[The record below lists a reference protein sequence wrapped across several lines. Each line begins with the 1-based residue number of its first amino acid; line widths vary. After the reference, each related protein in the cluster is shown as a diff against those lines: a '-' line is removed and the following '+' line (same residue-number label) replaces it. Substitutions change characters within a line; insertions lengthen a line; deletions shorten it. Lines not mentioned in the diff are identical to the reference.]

1 LNSYLGFP
9 AGCPRVDYDGV
20 VEDRP
25 KEAWQPLTF
34 GGVARFAV
42 ASCWRLLSVELV
54 FALIVA
60 ATVVWFV
67 QQAWVPV
74 INKTIKQMPPTGEI
88 RGGRLDWPSET
99 VLQQEGP
106 FMRIAVRPGGFS
118 NVEESADLVLA
129 FDSSNLRIGSSL
141 GLGLLT
147 LPYPMGWILSFN
159 KTELEPWWG
168 ARSHMLLAGLGLM
181 VVLALQFVWSALGLL
196 YMLPVKIFSVS
207 RLDRVGAIKIA
218 IAAQMPGALV
228 MSVGIVLYGLKQLDL
243 VALLVVW
250 GVHLALPWLYLMFS
264 PILAPKQPKPQKAR
278 SKKTQVKGDHRDN
291 PFHDTSGNSGN
302 PFGND

>member
-1 LNSYLGFP
+1 M
-9 AGCPRVDYDGV
+9 
-20 VEDRP
+20 
-25 KEAWQPLTF
+25 TF
-34 GGVARFAV
+34 GGVARFAA
-42 ASCWRLLSVELV
+42 ASLWRLLMVELV
-54 FALIVA
+54 FALMVA

-74 INKTIKQMPPTGEI
+74 IGKTIKQMPPTGEI
-88 RGGRLDWPSET
+88 RGGRLDWPSGT
-99 VLQQEGP
+99 VLQQAGP
-106 FMRIAVRPGGFS
+106 FMRIAVRPGGFT

-129 FDSSNLRIGSSL
+129 FGSSDLRIGSSL

-168 ARSHMLLAGLGLM
+168 ARSHMVLAALGLL

-207 RLDRVGAIKIA
+207 RVDWVGAIKIA

-250 GVHLALPWLYLMFS
+250 GVHLALPWMYLIFS
-264 PILAPKQPKPQKAR
+264 PILAPKQTKSQKTR
-278 SKKTQVKGDHRDN
+278 SKKIQVKRDSGNN

-302 PFGND
+302 PFGSD